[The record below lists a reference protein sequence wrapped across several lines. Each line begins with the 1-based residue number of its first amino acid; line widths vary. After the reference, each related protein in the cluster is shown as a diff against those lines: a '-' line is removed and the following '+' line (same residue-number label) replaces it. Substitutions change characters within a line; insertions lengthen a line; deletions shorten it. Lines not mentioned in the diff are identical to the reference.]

1 MKNIVLIGFMGCGK
15 TSVGGKLSRAFRY
28 RFLDTDQ
35 MLEAEFGCTI
45 STFFKQEGEQAFRER
60 ETALLKRLAGTLTSA
75 VLSTGGGMPL
85 RTENAALLKK
95 IGTVFYLKASEET
108 TLARLRGDTTRPLL
122 AGENLEEKV
131 HRLLKER
138 MPLYE
143 AAADYTIAT
152 DAMSFYEIIKEIEN
166 AMHSEGGNVL

>member
-15 TSVGGKLSRAFRY
+15 TSVGGKLSRAFHY

-35 MLEAEFGCTI
+35 MLEEEFGCTI
-45 STFFKQEGEQAFRER
+45 RAFFEKEGEQAFRER
-60 ETALLKRLAGTLTSA
+60 ETALLKRMEGTLASC
-75 VLSTGGGMPL
+75 VLSTGGGLPL
-85 RTENAALLKK
+85 RAENAALLKK
-95 IGTVFYLKASEET
+95 IGAVFYLKASEET
-108 TLARLRGDTTRPLL
+108 TIARLRGDTARPLL
-122 AGENLEEKV
+122 AGENLEERV

-152 DAMSFYEIIKEIEN
+152 DGMSFYEIIREIEN
-166 AMHSEGGNVL
+166 VMRSGNG